1 MFVQT
6 CYPCFGLSPYNL
18 WSNAE
23 FNFFSSVL
31 LNQEGNSRPIRS
43 CSRENSRSAGRPPP
57 PSRPTTQ
64 APLRVL
70 RYTFGS
76 GRHTV
81 KSHLDFVIR
90 KREKER
96 VMHLLS
102 NSADVHR
109 QVGSRVPDS
118 DQQHSLP
125 LQILSTAVVPA
136 VEGPAFKTL
145 NA

>member
-1 MFVQT
+1 
-6 CYPCFGLSPYNL
+6 
-18 WSNAE
+18 
-23 FNFFSSVL
+23 
-31 LNQEGNSRPIRS
+31 
-43 CSRENSRSAGRPPP
+43 
-57 PSRPTTQ
+57 
-64 APLRVL
+64 
-70 RYTFGS
+70 
-76 GRHTV
+76 
-81 KSHLDFVIR
+81 
-90 KREKER
+90 
-96 VMHLLS
+96 MHLLS